1 MESGGDMTAA
11 AMDGGMGGG
20 GLGPP
25 TIPNGN
31 LGGAGG
37 QPPEP
42 GSGGGG
48 GAGAIPTLGGGG
60 GGGGGGAG
68 PGPSKLSP
76 PETHLQL
83 INILNAFFLVLKYR
97 DF

>member
-1 MESGGDMTAA
+1 MTAA
-11 AMDGGMGGG
+11 AMEGGMGGG
-20 GLGPP
+20 GLGPL

-37 QPPEP
+37 QPPVP

-68 PGPSKLSP
+68 PGPSKISP
-76 PETHLQL
+76 PERHLQL
-83 INILNAFFLVLKYR
+83 INTFNVFSLVLKTR
-97 DF
+97 FLIS